1 VTGRKSLGRKT
12 DNRNSPILKGCQLMR
27 KPTLALVGLLVLIYI
42 EPLKHGRT
50 FFPKRP
56 VTLRFRVK

>member
-1 VTGRKSLGRKT
+1 
-12 DNRNSPILKGCQLMR
+12 MR
-27 KPTLALVGLLVLIYI
+27 KPTLALVGLFVLIYI
-42 EPLKHGRT
+42 EPLKHDRT